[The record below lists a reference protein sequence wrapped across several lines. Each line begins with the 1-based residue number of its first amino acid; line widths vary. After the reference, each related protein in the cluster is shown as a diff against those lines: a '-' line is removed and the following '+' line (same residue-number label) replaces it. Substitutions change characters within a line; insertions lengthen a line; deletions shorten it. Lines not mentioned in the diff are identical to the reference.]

1 MNEGVNE
8 TDSCCCYMKC
18 KFYALGEFGSIYV
31 SWFIDLCDASVFEPI
46 LYYVVLESFIFVKLV
61 KK

>member
-1 MNEGVNE
+1 MPMENLAQ
-8 TDSCCCYMKC
+8 YM
-18 KFYALGEFGSIYV
+18 YHGSLIY
-31 SWFIDLCDASVFEPI
+31 ASVFEPI

>member
-1 MNEGVNE
+1 MNEWMKQIHAAAIWNGKFMPMENLAQ
-8 TDSCCCYMKC
+8 YM
-18 KFYALGEFGSIYV
+18 YHGSLIY
-31 SWFIDLCDASVFEPI
+31 ASVFEPI